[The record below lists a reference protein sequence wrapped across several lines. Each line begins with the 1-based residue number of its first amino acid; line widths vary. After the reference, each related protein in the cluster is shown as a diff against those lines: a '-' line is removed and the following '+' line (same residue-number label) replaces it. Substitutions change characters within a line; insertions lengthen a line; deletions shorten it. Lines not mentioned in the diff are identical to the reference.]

1 MYLGHLLKALDYM
14 ETFVNDL
21 ETWYGNDTRFL
32 LISQTCN
39 NKYICG
45 GTAHNPPWEEKTDN
59 RLYDRSLSS

>member
-1 MYLGHLLKALDYM
+1 MSLGHLLKALDYM

-32 LISQTCN
+32 LISQTSN

-45 GTAHNPPWEEKTDN
+45 GTAHNPPWEEKTDKT
-59 RLYDRSLSS
+59 LYVLII

>member
-1 MYLGHLLKALDYM
+1 M
-14 ETFVNDL
+14 ETSVNDL

-39 NKYICG
+39 NKYIYG